1 MLKEILIN
9 PIDNYIKEESN
20 KKYIIL
26 CDTLRNDF
34 DKYIHS
40 LSKKNYAPAYVVR
53 KDGTIHKFFDEK
65 YYTDFTTI
73 EKINKSSIFIGL
85 ENSGKLIKDNEDF
98 LNWCNETVNI
108 KDVKEMMINKE
119 TSYYEIYPKKQIE
132 ALGQLILYLGN
143 KHNLNLK
150 QINTRNKEDNSIIF
164 LNQIDVFSY
173 SPNPTLNVE
182 KLNLIIFGN

>member
-9 PIDNYIKEESN
+9 PIDNFIKEEN
-20 KKYIIL
+20 DKKYIIL

-34 DKYIHS
+34 DKYIIS
-40 LSKKNYAPAYVVR
+40 LNKKEYCPSYVVR
-53 KDGTIHKFFDEK
+53 KDGSIHKFFDEK

-73 EKINKSSIFIGL
+73 EKINKSSIFIAI
-85 ENSGKLIKDNEDF
+85 ENSGKLLKEDDNF
-98 LNWCNETVNI
+98 LNWCNEYVNT
-108 KDVKEMMINKE
+108 KDVKEIVINKE
-119 TSYYEIYPKKQIE
+119 IIYYETYPKKQIE
-132 ALGQLILYLGN
+132 ALGHLILYLGN

-173 SPNPTLNVE
+173 SPNPTLSIE
-182 KLNLIIFGN
+182 KLNSIIFGN